1 LTQPVI
7 EVRGL
12 QKSFRRPKGW
22 KEMLKPT
29 NRKVV
34 LADVDLVV
42 RRGEIF
48 GLLGPNGAGK
58 TTLVKILCGLVAP
71 DSGQA
76 LVAGRDVA
84 SQGLDVRR
92 RIGVVYADERSFY
105 WRLSVR
111 ENLRFYARL
120 YKLKSGATEA
130 RIDELLRMFDL
141 TEAADVR
148 MHAFSSGMKQRAA
161 IARGLLHDPE
171 IVFMDEPSR
180 SLDPV
185 GTEDLH
191 RVIRER
197 VADGRRTVMIAT
209 HLMHEAEALCH
220 RLTLINHGKTVLTGT
235 VEEFR
240 SWVDS
245 EIVYRLVVGGGDVRP
260 EGLAA
265 IPGMLG
271 VSFDSA
277 RPGAISLELR
287 MSRSATA
294 LPTAIRYLVEHSS
307 DIRSCA
313 KEEIG
318 LDEVFRMVVR
328 GQAPRQLEAVVQ

>member
-1 LTQPVI
+1 
-7 EVRGL
+7 
-12 QKSFRRPKGW
+12 
-22 KEMLKPT
+22 MLKPT
-29 NRKVV
+29 RRKLV
-34 LADVDLVV
+34 LSDVDLVV

-71 DSGQA
+71 DSGTA
-76 LVAGRDVA
+76 RVTGRDVA
-84 SQGLDVRR
+84 RQSLDVRR

-120 YKLKSGATEA
+120 YRLPSSSAEA
-130 RIDELLRMFDL
+130 RINELLKMFDL
-141 TEAADVR
+141 QEAADVR

-191 RVIRER
+191 RVIRDR
-197 VADGRRTVMIAT
+197 VADGHRTVIIAT

-245 EIVYRLVVGGGDVRP
+245 EIVYRLVVGECDVRA

-271 VSFDSA
+271 VSVDPA
-277 RPGAISLELR
+277 GPGAISLELR
-287 MSRSATA
+287 MSRSVTA
-294 LPTAIRYLVEHSS
+294 LPTAIRYLVEHAAE
-307 DIRSCA
+307 IRSCT
-313 KEEIG
+313 KEEVG
-318 LDEVFRMVVR
+318 LDEIFRMVVR
-328 GQAPRQLEAVVQ
+328 GSVPRQITAVTQ